1 VIRGA
6 AQPEKST
13 ATNMVETI
21 AVNIFMINLQSMAV
35 RVDFPA
41 PFSCVAANPTALFR
55 QEKKIAIN
63 PVCP

>member
-1 VIRGA
+1 
-6 AQPEKST
+6 
-13 ATNMVETI
+13 MVETI